1 MKVLV
6 DVSSLIKTCLYAG
19 KDPEA
24 ILASDGSQVNSA
36 RWGYDNTVN
45 SLVATLD
52 YLKCVP
58 SDVVFAV
65 EGFHSK
71 SRRQH
76 IDKGYKQDAKP
87 KAPEMF
93 EQFNEAKGLVLSAF
107 RKLGSIQVTQDGVEA
122 DDIIAWFCTHTKEDT
137 IIVSNDGDLC
147 QLLGPNAHGANIAVY
162 RTHGVQRENP
172 YGEFSPKNILV
183 YKATVGDSSD
193 KIKGVPGFGP
203 AKFQALLERFGD
215 GGLTELRRLGDEGS
229 LKELYE
235 QAGTEPLVRR
245 LVDGEDSYL
254 TSFRL
259 AKLYPEWCNT
269 LHQPLVWTPG
279 MVAGSTEDLRLKK
292 WEAAHRLV
300 TADKWEA
307 FKPWATRNIRD
318 WVALDIETSTP
329 EESDDWLEAQG
340 DTKGVDVIG
349 SELSGMSLTFG
360 PNRQYTVYIPVDHID
375 TDCVKS
381 EDLRDFIASLRD
393 VKKVIHNTQFEGT
406 VLFNA
411 WGEAW
416 ADNGFHGYLPNWL
429 DTKFEASYVDEND
442 SLGLKKLSKKWL
454 DYDQVDYDTVTTLE
468 GEPGSLKGGRQ
479 LGEFKKCVKEA
490 ETRVATE
497 EDVDAPARHAE
508 WVDSVR
514 SEIERENADGNECR
528 VQELQEELQDL
539 EAQYPGHVLLGDT
552 IEVSPAEFVMVERR
566 QYKMRELSAQHVFS
580 YAADDTATTAAL
592 HNFFKLI
599 MQLEGTWQTYL
610 DVEISASYL
619 HTQSFVQGVPL
630 DLPKLQELREID
642 DKTCDEAWAKLSSY
656 LMTKGWDG
664 CLPPV
669 YDGEPTPKQIKEA
682 FTIVTGEELETAV
695 RKLDRL
701 ADAVEAAGSLT
712 MAELIRNR
720 DWESFKSLVLQH
732 FDGQP
737 KFNPGSPKQMQ
748 RLFYEVMGL
757 PVKVYNAPTAT
768 MRAKGIKQGTPQTNE
783 LAVKYAMLDA
793 GPEEA
798 SALDAIRLMKMVST
812 RRGLYYDTYP
822 HFLHWKTGLVHS
834 SHNQCATNT
843 RRASSSK
850 PNTQQLPKHA
860 KVEGQAARFRE
871 VIAPHKR
878 GAVVVSMD
886 FSSQEILLLAEW
898 SHDPVLELAFT
909 GNPPLD
915 LHSKT
920 GVGIWN
926 RNHSAMSYEEFVAA
940 VEDKTNPLHKQAK
953 KYRALGKTVN
963 FGSQYRMAAKK
974 AASVMLVTEDEAQK
988 MLDAK
993 AEAFPVSEAWALKE
1007 MEDVKQTGVS
1017 KTLLGAVRHLGPALL
1032 SDDKYEAGKA
1042 ERQTLSF
1049 RIQGSAA
1056 EMTKQAEG
1064 AMWDMGLAQKYDCRV
1079 YFPVH
1084 DEVVASVVVSD
1095 LEPFLLD
1102 MHKCMVRPYANMR
1115 LPIRSSVSFGPSFGE
1130 QYECNNKGT
1139 PTQEEVNA
1147 ALEKMLESTK

>member
-58 SDVVFAV
+58 SDIVFAV
-65 EGFHSK
+65 EGLHSK

-93 EQFNEAKGLVLSAF
+93 EQFNEAKALVLGAF
-107 RKLGSIQVTQDGVEA
+107 RKLGSVQVSQDGVEA

-137 IIVSNDGDLC
+137 VIVSNDGDLC
-147 QLLGPNAHGANIAVY
+147 QLLGPNSHGANIAVY

-193 KIKGVPGFGP
+193 KIRGVPGFGP

-215 GGLTELRRLGDEGS
+215 DGLTELRRLGDEGS

-235 QAGTEPLVRR
+235 QAGTEPLVKR

-329 EESDDWLEAQG
+329 EESDDWLAAQ
-340 DTKGVDVIG
+340 DDSKGVDVIG

-360 PNRQYTVYIPVDHID
+360 PNKQYTVYIPVDHVD

-381 EDLRDFIASLRD
+381 EDLRDFIASLHG
-393 VKKVIHNTQFEGT
+393 VTKVIHNTQFEGT

-416 ADNGFHGYLPNWL
+416 ADNGFNGYLPNWL
-429 DTKFEASYVDEND
+429 DTKFEASYVDENF

-454 DYDQVDYDTVTTLE
+454 NYDQVDYDTVTTLE
-468 GEPGSLKGGRQ
+468 GEPGSLKGGRL
-479 LGEFKKCVKEA
+479 LGEFKKCVKA
-490 ETRVATE
+490 AVTRVADNQDAV
-497 EDVDAPARHAE
+497 EDG
-508 WVDSVR
+508 
-514 SEIERENADGNECR
+514 ADGMGEYG
-528 VQELQEELQDL
+528 VM
-539 EAQYPGHVLLGDT
+539 PGDT
-552 IEVSPAEFVMVERR
+552 IEVSPAEFVTVERR

-580 YAADDTATTAAL
+580 YAADDTVTTAAL

-619 HTQSFVQGVPL
+619 HTQSFVQGVPI
-630 DLPKLQELREID
+630 DLAKLQELREID
-642 DKTCDEAWAKLSSY
+642 DKTYDEAWAKLSAY

-664 CLPPV
+664 CLPPA
-669 YDGEPTPKQIKEA
+669 YEGEPTPKQIKEA

-695 RKLDRL
+695 RKFDRL
-701 ADAVEAAGSLT
+701 ADAAEAGGSLT

-757 PVKVYNAPTAT
+757 PVRVFNAPTAI

-798 SALDAIRLMKMVST
+798 AALEAIRLMKMVQT

-822 HFLHWKTGLVHS
+822 YFVHWKTGLVHS

-850 PNTQQLPKHA
+850 PNVQQLPKHA
-860 KVEGQAARFRE
+860 KIEGQDARFRE
-871 VIAPHKR
+871 VIAPHKK

-886 FSSQEILLLAEW
+886 FTSQEILLLAEW

-909 GNPPLD
+909 GDPPLD
-915 LHSKT
+915 MHSLT

-926 RNHSAMSYEEFVAA
+926 RKYTHMSYEAFKEALENKEHPEF
-940 VEDKTNPLHKQAK
+940 K
-953 KYRALGKTVN
+953 KIKKHRALGKTVN
-963 FGSQYRMAAKK
+963 FSGQYRASAKK
-974 AASVMLVTEDEAQK
+974 IASVLMVTEEEAQI
-988 MLDAK
+988 MIDAK
-993 AEAFPVSEAWALKE
+993 AEAFPVSEAWAVNE
-1007 MEDVKQTGVS
+1007 MEAVKQTGVS

-1032 SDDKYEAGKA
+1032 STDRAESGKA

-1064 AMWDMGLAQKYDCRV
+1064 AMWESRLTSRFDCRM
-1079 YFPVH
+1079 YFSCH
-1084 DEVVASVVVSD
+1084 DETVASVMLD
-1095 LEPFLLD
+1095 ELYEFLPE
-1102 MHKCMVRPYANMR
+1102 MHRCMTRNYANMR
-1115 LPIRSSVSFGPSFGE
+1115 LPIRSTVSFGPSFGTQIE
-1130 QYECNNKGT
+1130 LHNTGT
-1139 PTQEEVNA
+1139 PTREEISSAIAQYRELVHPEAVYND
-1147 ALEKMLESTK
+1147 LPESLVPAETTNG

>member
-52 YLKCVP
+52 YLKCAP
-58 SDVVFAV
+58 SDIVFAV

-93 EQFNEAKGLVLSAF
+93 EQFNEAKTLVLSAF

-137 IIVSNDGDLC
+137 VIVSNDGDLY

-215 GGLTELRRLGDEGS
+215 DGLTELRRLGDEGS
-229 LKELYE
+229 LRELYE
-235 QAGTEPLVRR
+235 QASTEPLVQR

-292 WEAAHRLV
+292 WESARRLV

-307 FKPWATRNIRD
+307 FKPWATRNIGD
-318 WVALDIETSTP
+318 WLALDIETSTP
-329 EESDDWLEAQG
+329 DESDDWLAAQ
-340 DTKGVDVIG
+340 DDSKGVDVIG
-349 SELSGMSLTFG
+349 SKLSGMSLTFG
-360 PNRQYTVYIPVDHID
+360 PNKQYTVYIPVDHVD

-381 EDLRDFIASLRD
+381 EDLRDFIASLHG
-393 VKKVIHNTQFEGT
+393 VTKVIHNTQFEGT
-406 VLFNA
+406 VLFNE
-411 WGEAW
+411 WGAEW

-429 DTKFEASYVDEND
+429 DTKFEASYVDENF

-468 GEPGSLKGGRQ
+468 GEPGSLKGGRL

-490 ETRVATE
+490 VTRVADNQDAV
-497 EDVDAPARHAE
+497 EDG
-508 WVDSVR
+508 
-514 SEIERENADGNECR
+514 ADGMGEHG
-528 VQELQEELQDL
+528 VM
-539 EAQYPGHVLLGDT
+539 PGDT
-552 IEVSPAEFVMVERR
+552 IEVSPAEFMMVERR
-566 QYKMRELSAQHVFS
+566 QYKMRELSAQHVFD
-580 YAADDTATTAAL
+580 YAADDVVTTSAL

-619 HTQSFVQGVPL
+619 HTQSFVQGVPI
-630 DLPKLQELREID
+630 DLVKLQELREID
-642 DKTCDEAWAKLSSY
+642 DKTYDEAWAKLSAY

-701 ADAVEAAGSLT
+701 ADAVEAGGSLA

-720 DWESFKSLVLQH
+720 DWESFKTSVLQH

-757 PVKVYNAPTAT
+757 PVRVFNAPTAI

-798 SALDAIRLMKMVST
+798 AALEAIRLMKMVST

-822 HFLHWKTGLVHS
+822 YFVHWKTGLVHS

-850 PNTQQLPKHA
+850 PNTQQMPKHA

-871 VIAPHKR
+871 VIAPHKK

-926 RNHSAMSYEEFVAA
+926 RNHSLMSYEEFVAA
-940 VEDKTNPLHKQAK
+940 VEDKSNPLHKQAK

-974 AASVMLVTEDEAQK
+974 AASVMLVTEEEAQT

-1032 SDDKYEAGKA
+1032 SEDKYEAGKA

-1064 AMWDMGLAQKYDCRV
+1064 AMWDMGLVQKYDCRV

-1084 DEVVASVVVSD
+1084 DEVVASVVLED
-1095 LEPFLLD
+1095 LYPFLLD
-1102 MHKCMVRPYANMR
+1102 MHKAMVRPYANMR

-1147 ALEKMLESTK
+1147 ALEKMLESTR

>member
-24 ILASDGSQVNSA
+24 ILASDGAQVNSA

-58 SDVVFAV
+58 SDIVFAV

-93 EQFNEAKGLVLSAF
+93 EQFNEAKTLVLGAF

-137 IIVSNDGDLC
+137 VIVSNDGDLC
-147 QLLGPNAHGANIAVY
+147 QLLGMNAHGANIAVY

-215 GGLTELRRLGDEGS
+215 DGLTELRRLGDEGS

-235 QAGTEPLVRR
+235 QASTEPLVKR

-292 WEAAHRLV
+292 WESARRLV

-307 FKPWATRNIRD
+307 FKPWATRNIGG
-318 WVALDIETSTP
+318 WMALDIETSTP
-329 EESDDWLEAQG
+329 DESDDWLAAQ
-340 DTKGVDVIG
+340 DDSKGVDVIG
-349 SELSGMSLTFG
+349 SKLSGMSLTFG
-360 PNRQYTVYIPVDHID
+360 PNKQYTVYIPVDHVD

-381 EDLRDFIASLRD
+381 EDLRDFIASLHG
-393 VKKVIHNTQFEGT
+393 VTKVIHNTQFEGT
-406 VLFNA
+406 VLFNE
-411 WGEAW
+411 WGAEW

-429 DTKFEASYVDEND
+429 DTKFEASYVDENF
-442 SLGLKKLSKKWL
+442 SLGLKKLSKRWL

-468 GEPGSLKGGRQ
+468 GEPGSLKGGRL

-490 ETRVATE
+490 VTRVATQD
-497 EDVDAPARHAE
+497 DVIDGAC
-508 WVDSVR
+508 
-514 SEIERENADGNECR
+514 ADEFGLDE
-528 VQELQEELQDL
+528 V
-539 EAQYPGHVLLGDT
+539 HLGDT

-566 QYKMRELSAQHVFS
+566 QYKMRELSAQHVFD
-580 YAADDTATTAAL
+580 YAADDVVTTSAL
-592 HNFFKLI
+592 HNFFKLF
-599 MQLEGTWQTYL
+599 MQLENTWQTYL

-619 HTQSFVQGVPL
+619 HTQSFVQGVPI
-630 DLPKLQELREID
+630 DLAKLQELREID
-642 DKTCDEAWAKLSSY
+642 DKTYDEAWAKLSTY

-701 ADAVEAAGSLT
+701 ADAVEAGGSLA

-720 DWESFKSLVLQH
+720 DWESFKTLVLQH

-737 KFNPGSPKQMQ
+737 VFNPGSPKQMQ

-757 PVKVYNAPTAT
+757 PVRVFNAPTAT

-793 GPEEA
+793 APEEA
-798 SALDAIRLMKMVST
+798 AALEAIRLMKMVST

-822 HFLHWKTGLVHS
+822 YFVHWKTGLVHS

-850 PNTQQLPKHA
+850 PNTQQMPKHA

-871 VIAPHKR
+871 VIAPHKK

-926 RNHSAMSYEEFVAA
+926 RNHSLMSYEEFVAA
-940 VEDKTNPLHKQAK
+940 VEDKSNPLHKQAK

-974 AASVMLVTEDEAQK
+974 AASVMLVTEEEAQT

-1007 MEDVKQTGVS
+1007 MEDVKQTGIS

-1032 SDDKYEAGKA
+1032 SEDRYEAGKA

-1064 AMWDMGLAQKYDCRV
+1064 AMWDMGLVQKYDCRV

-1084 DEVVASVVVSD
+1084 DEVVASVAISD

-1102 MHKCMVRPYANMR
+1102 MHKAMVRPYANMR

-1139 PTQEEVNA
+1139 PTQAEVNA

>member
-24 ILASDGSQVNSA
+24 ILASDGAQVNSA

-58 SDVVFAV
+58 SDIVFAV

-93 EQFNEAKGLVLSAF
+93 EQFNEAKSLVLGAF

-137 IIVSNDGDLC
+137 VIVSNDGDLC
-147 QLLGPNAHGANIAVY
+147 QLLGMNAHGANIAVY

-215 GGLTELRRLGDEGS
+215 DGLTELRRLGDEGS

-235 QAGTEPLVRR
+235 QAGTEPLVKR
-245 LVDGEDSYL
+245 LVDGEVSYL

-292 WEAAHRLV
+292 WESARRLV

-307 FKPWATRNIRD
+307 FKPWATRNIGD
-318 WVALDIETSTP
+318 WLALDIETSTP
-329 EESDDWLEAQG
+329 DESDDWLAAQ
-340 DTKGVDVIG
+340 DDSKGVDVIG
-349 SELSGMSLTFG
+349 SKLSGMSLTFG
-360 PNRQYTVYIPVDHID
+360 PNKQYTVYIPVDHVD

-381 EDLRDFIASLRD
+381 EDLRDFIASLHG
-393 VKKVIHNTQFEGT
+393 VTKVIHNTQFEGT
-406 VLFNA
+406 VLFNE
-411 WGEAW
+411 WGAEW

-429 DTKFEASYVDEND
+429 DTKFEASYVDENF
-442 SLGLKKLSKKWL
+442 SLGLKKLSKRWL

-468 GEPGSLKGGRQ
+468 GEPGSLKGGRL

-490 ETRVATE
+490 VTRVATE
-497 EDVDAPARHAE
+497 DDVIDGAC
-508 WVDSVR
+508 
-514 SEIERENADGNECR
+514 ADEFGLDE
-528 VQELQEELQDL
+528 V
-539 EAQYPGHVLLGDT
+539 HLGDT
-552 IEVSPAEFVMVERR
+552 IEVSPAEFVLVERR
-566 QYKMRELSAQHVFS
+566 QYKMRELSAQHVFD
-580 YAADDTATTAAL
+580 YAADDVVTTSAL

-619 HTQSFVQGVPL
+619 HTQSFVQGVPI
-630 DLPKLQELREID
+630 DLAKLQELREID
-642 DKTCDEAWAKLSSY
+642 DKTYDEAWAKLSAY

-701 ADAVEAAGSLT
+701 ADAVEAGGSLV

-720 DWESFKSLVLQH
+720 DWESFKALVLQH

-757 PVKVYNAPTAT
+757 PVRVFNAPTAI
-768 MRAKGIKQGTPQTNE
+768 MRAKGVKQGTPQTNE

-798 SALDAIRLMKMVST
+798 AALEAIRLMKMVST

-822 HFLHWKTGLVHS
+822 YFVHWKTGLVHS

-843 RRASSSK
+843 RRASSAK
-850 PNTQQLPKHA
+850 PNTQQMAKHA
-860 KVEGQAARFRE
+860 KVEGQASRFRE
-871 VIAPHKR
+871 VIAPHKK

-909 GNPPLD
+909 GDPPLD
-915 LHSKT
+915 MHSKT

-926 RNHSAMSYEEFVAA
+926 RTNDPLTYEEFKSIV
-940 VEDKTNPLHKQAK
+940 DDQSHPLHKNIK
-953 KYRALGKTVN
+953 KARALGKTVN
-963 FGSQYRMAAKK
+963 FGALYRMAAKK
-974 AASVMLVTEDEAQK
+974 AASVMLITEDEAQTS
-988 MLDAK
+988 LDAK

-1007 MEDVKQTGVS
+1007 MEDVKQTGIS

-1032 SDDKYEAGKA
+1032 SEDKYEAGKA

-1064 AMWDMGLAQKYDCRV
+1064 AMWDMGLVQKYDCKV
-1079 YFPVH
+1079 YFPIH

-1102 MHKCMVRPYANMR
+1102 MHKAMVRPYANMR

-1130 QYECNNKGT
+1130 QIEVGNVGT
-1139 PTQEEVNA
+1139 PTLEEIRA
-1147 ALEKMLESTK
+1147 AVAKL

>member
-58 SDVVFAV
+58 SDIVFAV

-93 EQFNEAKGLVLSAF
+93 EQFNEAKTLVLSAF
-107 RKLGSIQVTQDGVEA
+107 RKLGSVQVSQDGVEA

-215 GGLTELRRLGDEGS
+215 DGLTELRRLGDEGS
-229 LKELYE
+229 LAELYE
-235 QAGTEPLVRR
+235 QAGTEPLVKR
-245 LVDGEDSYL
+245 LVDAEENYL

-307 FKPWATRNIRD
+307 FKPWATRSIGD
-318 WVALDIETSTP
+318 WLALDIETSTP
-329 EESDDWLEAQG
+329 DESDDWLEAQG

-349 SELSGMSLTFG
+349 SKLSGMSLTFG
-360 PNRQYTVYIPVDHID
+360 PNKQYTVYIPVDHVD

-381 EDLRDFIASLRD
+381 EDLRDFIASLHG
-393 VKKVIHNTQFEGT
+393 VTKVIHNTQFEGT
-406 VLFNA
+406 VLFNE

-429 DTKFEASYVDEND
+429 DTKFEASYVDENF

-468 GEPGSLKGGRQ
+468 GEPGSLKGGRL
-479 LGEFKKCVKEA
+479 LGEFKKFVKEA
-490 ETRVATE
+490 VTRVADNQDAV
-497 EDVDAPARHAE
+497 EDG
-508 WVDSVR
+508 
-514 SEIERENADGNECR
+514 ADGMGEYG
-528 VQELQEELQDL
+528 VM
-539 EAQYPGHVLLGDT
+539 PGDT

-566 QYKMRELSAQHVFS
+566 QYKMRELPATHVFS
-580 YAADDTATTAAL
+580 YAADDTVTTAAL

-619 HTQSFVQGVPL
+619 HTQSFVQGVPI
-630 DLPKLQELREID
+630 DLAKLQELREID
-642 DKTCDEAWAKLSSY
+642 DKTYDEAWAKLSAY

-664 CLPPV
+664 CLPPT

-682 FTIVTGEELETAV
+682 FTIVTGEELDTAV
-695 RKLDRL
+695 RKLERL
-701 ADAVEAAGSLT
+701 ADAVEEGGSRV

-720 DWESFKSLVLQH
+720 DWESFKTLVLRH

-798 SALDAIRLMKMVST
+798 AALEAIRLMKMVST

-822 HFLHWKTGLVHS
+822 YFVHWKTGLVHS

-843 RRASSSK
+843 RRASSAK
-850 PNTQQLPKHA
+850 PNTQQMAKHA

-871 VIAPHKR
+871 VIAPHKK

-915 LHSKT
+915 MHSKT

-926 RNHSAMSYEEFVAA
+926 RTNDPLTYEEFKAII
-940 VEDKTNPLHKQAK
+940 DDQTHPLHKKIK
-953 KYRALGKTVN
+953 KARALGKTVN

-974 AASVMLVTEDEAQK
+974 AASVMLVTEEEAQT

-1064 AMWDMGLAQKYDCRV
+1064 AMWDMGLVQKYDCRV

-1102 MHKCMVRPYANMR
+1102 MHKAMVRPYANMR

-1130 QYECNNKGT
+1130 QIEVGNVGT
-1139 PTQEEVNA
+1139 PTLEEIRA
-1147 ALEKMLESTK
+1147 AVAKL

>member
-6 DVSSLIKTCLYAG
+6 DVSSLLKTCLYAG

-24 ILASDGSQVNSA
+24 ILAADGSQVNSA

-58 SDVVFAV
+58 SDIVFAV

-93 EQFNEAKGLVLSAF
+93 EQFNEAKSLVLGAF

-137 IIVSNDGDLC
+137 VIVSNDGDLC
-147 QLLGPNAHGANIAVY
+147 QLLGMNAHGANIAVY

-215 GGLTELRRLGDEGS
+215 DGLTELRRLGDEGS

-235 QAGTEPLVRR
+235 QAGTEPLVKR

-269 LHQPLVWTPG
+269 LHQPLVWAPG

-329 EESDDWLEAQG
+329 DESDDWLTAQ
-340 DTKGVDVIG
+340 DDSKGVDVIG
-349 SELSGMSLTFG
+349 SKLSGMSLTFG

-381 EDLRDFIASLRD
+381 EDLRDFIASLHG
-393 VKKVIHNTQFEGT
+393 VTKVIHNTQFEGT
-406 VLFNA
+406 VLFNE
-411 WGEAW
+411 WGAEW

-468 GEPGSLKGGRQ
+468 GEPGSLKGGRL

-490 ETRVATE
+490 VTREADNQDAV
-497 EDVDAPARHAE
+497 EDG
-508 WVDSVR
+508 
-514 SEIERENADGNECR
+514 ADGMGEYG
-528 VQELQEELQDL
+528 VM
-539 EAQYPGHVLLGDT
+539 PGDT
-552 IEVSPAEFVMVERR
+552 IEVSPAEFAMVERR
-566 QYKMRELSAQHVFS
+566 QYKMREFSAEHVFS
-580 YAADDTATTAAL
+580 YAADDTVTTSAL
-592 HNFFKLI
+592 HNFFQLV
-599 MQLEGTWQTYL
+599 MELEGTWQTYL

-642 DKTCDEAWAKLSSY
+642 DKTYDEAWAKLSAY

-664 CLPPV
+664 CLPPA

-701 ADAVEAAGSLT
+701 ADAVEAGGSLA

-720 DWESFKSLVLQH
+720 DWESFRALVLQH

-757 PVKVYNAPTAT
+757 PVRVFNAPTAT
-768 MRAKGIKQGTPQTNE
+768 MRAKGIRQGTPQTNE

-798 SALDAIRLMKMVST
+798 AALDAIRLMKMVQT

-822 HFLHWKTGLVHS
+822 YFVHWKTGLVHS

-843 RRASSSK
+843 RRASSAK
-850 PNTQQLPKHA
+850 PNTQQMAKHA

-871 VIAPHKR
+871 VIAPHKK

-915 LHSKT
+915 MHSKT

-926 RNHSAMSYEEFVAA
+926 RTNDPLTYEEFKSIV
-940 VEDKTNPLHKQAK
+940 DDQSHPLHKKIK
-953 KYRALGKTVN
+953 KARALGKTVN
-963 FGSQYRMAAKK
+963 FGALYRMAAKK
-974 AASVMLVTEDEAQK
+974 AASVMLITEDEAQTS
-988 MLDAK
+988 LDAK

-1007 MEDVKQTGVS
+1007 MEDVKQTGIS
-1017 KTLLGAVRHLGPALL
+1017 KTLLGAVRHLGTALL

-1064 AMWDMGLAQKYDCRV
+1064 AMWDMGLVQKYDCRV

-1084 DEVVASVVVSD
+1084 DEVVTSVVVSD
-1095 LEPFLLD
+1095 LEQFLLD

-1130 QYECNNKGT
+1130 QIEVGNVGT
-1139 PTQEEVNA
+1139 PTLEEIRA
-1147 ALEKMLESTK
+1147 AVAKL